1 MNQIGIT
8 QPPRFIDP
16 DDSNLYI
23 GIKRKMSDE
32 LFEQSWSFSSMC
44 YVSDAGGHPL
54 VSRIANLGLVP
65 KRIAWLT

>member
-1 MNQIGIT
+1 MNFLNNPGV
-8 QPPRFIDP
+8 
-16 DDSNLYI
+16 SA
-23 GIKRKMSDE
+23 
-32 LFEQSWSFSSMC
+32 